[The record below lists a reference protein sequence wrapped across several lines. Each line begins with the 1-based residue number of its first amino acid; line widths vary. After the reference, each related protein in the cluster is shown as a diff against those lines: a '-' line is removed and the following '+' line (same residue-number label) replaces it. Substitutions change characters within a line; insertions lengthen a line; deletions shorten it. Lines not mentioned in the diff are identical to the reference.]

1 MMWLKV
7 TLAFVFYDYFMGSLS
22 GKIMLCIMMSYISFK
37 QNEKKFKFLSIDFA
51 YLIRKTKLAIL
62 NKYLMLELFVV
73 LIHVL

>member
-37 QNEKKFKFLSIDFA
+37 QNEKKSSNFYQQTLHI
-51 YLIRKTKLAIL
+51 
-62 NKYLMLELFVV
+62 
-73 LIHVL
+73 

>member
-37 QNEKKFKFLSIDFA
+37 QIEKKVQISINRLCMF
-51 YLIRKTKLAIL
+51 
-62 NKYLMLELFVV
+62 N
-73 LIHVL
+73 